1 VRQKYS
7 DHHPGYAT
15 VHLAS
20 DARICVALVRCTT
33 IFAMAIPTMLPCDG
47 CGQLASAEH
56 FAARLQR
63 LEWATRFRPIHIQA
77 LLLTA
82 AAPLAPAEFL
92 YDPETRFEGVSR
104 QVLAAVGIEREGKTF
119 TEALTEFQKC
129 GLVLASALEC
139 PVESPDSN
147 RALLRDLLE
156 RHLPSAMARIRRSL
170 KPNRV
175 LVLSPELEIFLPQL
189 SESSLACPVFYTPLK
204 NATPAQGARSA
215 DLADLRAALPA
226 LVTQRN

>member
-1 VRQKYS
+1 
-7 DHHPGYAT
+7 
-15 VHLAS
+15 
-20 DARICVALVRCTT
+20 
-33 IFAMAIPTMLPCDG
+33 MAIPTTLPCDG
-47 CGQLASAEH
+47 CGQLALPEH

-82 AAPLAPAEFL
+82 AAPLSPAEFL

-119 TEALTEFQKC
+119 EEALSEFQKR

-139 PVESPDSN
+139 PVEPSPDSDT
-147 RALLRDLLE
+147 ALLRDLLE
-156 RHLPSAMARIRRSL
+156 RHLPSAIARIRRSL
-170 KPNRV
+170 KPKRV

-204 NATPAQGARSA
+204 NTTPAQGARPA
-215 DLADLRAALPA
+215 GLADLRAALPT
-226 LVTQRN
+226 LVTQGNQAL